1 MARKIV
7 WTKRSTNKFNT
18 IIDFLEQEWGE
29 TVTRNFVKRAYDIV
43 DLLARQPTMGT
54 TENVDK
60 NIKGFLLTRHNKLF
74 YRVTETEII
83 LLNFFDTR
91 SNKRKY

>member
-7 WTKRSTNKFNT
+7 WTKRSVNKFNA

-29 TVTRNFVKRAYDIV
+29 GVTRIFVKRTYDIV
-43 DLLARQPTMGT
+43 NLLALQPAMGT
-54 TENVDK
+54 IENVDK
-60 NIKGFLLTRHNKLF
+60 NIKGFLLTRHNKIF

-91 SNKRKY
+91 SKRKKY